1 MAKNNRQNYIQ
12 AATGGRVVGMFVQEF
27 FGWGW
32 LPNTQENDDGIDGY
46 IDVRDSMGRDLGVR
60 IHVQIKS
67 GLSYYKGIDNKG
79 RLKLQPYSPKS
90 TLEKHLKKLC

>member
-12 AATGGRVVGMFVQEF
+12 EATGIRVVSMFVQEF

-32 LPNTQENDDGIDGY
+32 LPNTQENDDGLDGFIY
-46 IDVRDSMGRDLGVR
+46 VRDSTGRDLGIK

-67 GLSYYKGIDNKG
+67 GLSYYRDI
-79 RLKLQPYSPKS
+79 Q
-90 TLEKHLKKLC
+90 

>member
-1 MAKNNRQNYIQ
+1 MFLFWAHVKYIIQIKYGKNNRQNYIQ

-32 LPNTQENDDGIDGY
+32 LSNTQENDDGIDGY

-79 RLKLQPYSPKS
+79 RLKL
-90 TLEKHLKKLC
+90 

>member
-12 AATGGRVVGMFVQEF
+12 EATGIRVVSMFVQEF

-32 LPNTQENDDGIDGY
+32 LPNTQENDDGLDGFIY
-46 IDVRDSMGRDLGVR
+46 VRDSTGRDLGVK

-90 TLEKHLKKLC
+90 TDTVQNLV

>member
-1 MAKNNRQNYIQ
+1 
-12 AATGGRVVGMFVQEF
+12 MFVQEF

-32 LPNTQENDDGIDGY
+32 LSNTQENDDGIDGY

-79 RLKLQPYSPKS
+79 RLKL
-90 TLEKHLKKLC
+90 